1 MGLFQ
6 HRPED
11 EENQWAGL
19 PSEPLEKT
27 GADVLDTAPAVD
39 PMSLG
44 LGGSVSSIVFPVAPP
59 APAASATEDREPDSD
74 PETDADSEPGD
85 RPEA

>member
-39 PMSLG
+39 PMSIDF
-44 LGGSVSSIVFPVAPP
+44 GGSVSSIVFPVAPP
-59 APAASATEDREPDSD
+59 PPAASATEDREPEDQ
-74 PETDADSEPGD
+74 PEDE
-85 RPEA
+85 PEA